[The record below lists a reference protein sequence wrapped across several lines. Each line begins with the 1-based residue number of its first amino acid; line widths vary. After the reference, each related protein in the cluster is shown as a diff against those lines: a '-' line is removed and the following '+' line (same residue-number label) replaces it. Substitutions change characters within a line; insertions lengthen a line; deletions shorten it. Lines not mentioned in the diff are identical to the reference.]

1 MQICK
6 YSYSDTNLKMPII
19 TCATGALFRAMAV
32 CSYKDNIC
40 TKFCTLALNFAPL
53 GDVQHCATHYT
64 GKCQH
69 NKSPAASAVNPKLV
83 HKSSKKPVAT
93 FLLLWLAKCTVL
105 TECSMHASYMT

>member
-19 TCATGALFRAMAV
+19 TCATGALFRPMAV
-32 CSYKDNIC
+32 CSDKDNIG
-40 TKFCTLALNFAPL
+40 TKFFISGGCA
-53 GDVQHCATHYT
+53 VQHCATHYT

>member
-1 MQICK
+1 
-6 YSYSDTNLKMPII
+6 MPII

-32 CSYKDNIC
+32 CSDKDNIC
-40 TKFCTLALNFAPL
+40 TKFCTFDLNFAPL

>member
-1 MQICK
+1 
-6 YSYSDTNLKMPII
+6 MPIM

-32 CSYKDNIC
+32 CSDKYNVC
-40 TKFCTLALNFAPL
+40 TKFCTSGGCA
-53 GDVQHCATHYT
+53 VQHGAAHYT
-64 GKCQH
+64 GKCLH